1 MMMIDFFLE
10 RICLYVGK
18 RKRTSGDTVLV
29 GGKDHHFYQIN

>member
-10 RICLYVGK
+10 RICR
-18 RKRTSGDTVLV
+18 RKKKKDEWAFVLV